1 MIFRSV
7 VMNSVLEDITQS
19 IGNTPLVKLRAL
31 TDDTM
36 ADIYVK
42 LEFMNPGSSVKDRV
56 ALAMLNAA
64 EEKGLLEPS
73 TTIVEATSG
82 NTGVGIAMVAAS
94 KGYKAL
100 IVMPETN
107 GIERR
112 KLLKAYGA
120 EVLLTPADRG
130 MKGAIEKANEFL
142 NQPGYYM
149 PQQFE
154 NEENPKTHERTTGKE
169 LVEQTGNLNVEAFV
183 AGVGTG
189 GTISG
194 VGRALRKKYPDIHIA
209 ALEPESSA
217 VLSGG
222 TPSAHQIQGIGAGF
236 VPVILDLKLINR
248 FMTVSDESALLYTR
262 KLAEEEGLLCGISS
276 GANVYAA
283 VELAKELGPGK
294 SVLTILSSGGE
305 RYLSTNVY
313 ALS

>member
-1 MIFRSV
+1 
-7 VMNSVLEDITQS
+7 MNSALNDITQS
-19 IGNTPLVKLRAL
+19 IGNTPLVKLKAL
-31 TDDTM
+31 TDETM

-64 EEKGLLEPS
+64 EQQGLVNS
-73 TTIVEATSG
+73 DTTIVEPTSG
-82 NTGVGIAMVAAS
+82 NTGIGIAMVAAS

-100 IVMPETN
+100 IVMPESN

-120 EVLLTPADRG
+120 EVLLTPAERG
-130 MKGAIEKANEFL
+130 MKGAIEKAVEFST
-142 NQPGYYM
+142 QPGYYM

-154 NEENPKTHERTTGKE
+154 NLENPKTHELTTGKE
-169 LVEQTGNLNVEAFV
+169 LVEQTGSLNVEAFV

-194 VGRALRKKYPDIHIA
+194 VGRALRKKYPDIQIA
-209 ALEPESSA
+209 AIEPENSA

-236 VPVILDLKLINR
+236 IPLILDLELIDR
-248 FMTVSDESALLYTR
+248 IMTVSDAAALEFTR
-262 KLAEEEGLLCGISS
+262 RLAEEEGLLCGVSS

-283 VELAKELGPGK
+283 LQLAKELGPGK
-294 SVLTILSSGGE
+294 SVVTILSSGGE
-305 RYLSTNVY
+305 RYLSTNLY
-313 ALS
+313 ALENA

>member
-1 MIFRSV
+1 
-7 VMNSVLEDITQS
+7 MNSALNDITQS
-19 IGNTPLVKLRAL
+19 IGNTPLVKLKTL
-31 TDDTM
+31 TDETM

-56 ALAMLNAA
+56 ALAMLDAA
-64 EEKGLLEPS
+64 EREGLMTPS

-82 NTGVGIAMVAAS
+82 NTGIGIAMVAAS

-100 IVMPETN
+100 IVMPEVN

-120 EVLLTPADRG
+120 EVLLTPSERG
-130 MKGAIEKANEFL
+130 MRGAIEKANEFAK
-142 NQPGYYM
+142 QPDYYM

-169 LVEQTGNLNVEAFV
+169 LVEQTGNLTIDAFV

-209 ALEPESSA
+209 AIEPENSA

-222 TPSAHQIQGIGAGF
+222 TPRAHQIQGIGAGF
-236 VPVILDLKLINR
+236 IPVILDLELIDR
-248 FMTVSDESALLYTR
+248 IMTVSDDAALLYTR
-262 KLAEEEGLLCGISS
+262 RLAEEEGLLCGVSS
-276 GANVYAA
+276 GANVSAA
-283 VELAKELGPGK
+283 IELAKEMGPGK
-294 SVLTILSSGGE
+294 SIVTILSSGGE
-305 RYLSTNVY
+305 RYLSTNLY
-313 ALS
+313 ALEEV

>member
-1 MIFRSV
+1 
-7 VMNSVLEDITQS
+7 MNSVLEDITQS

-42 LEFMNPGSSVKDRV
+42 LEFMNPGSSVKDRI

-82 NTGVGIAMVAAS
+82 NTGVGIAMVAAF

-120 EVLLTPADRG
+120 EVLLTPAERG
-130 MKGAIEKANEFL
+130 MKGAIEKANEFS
-142 NQPGYYM
+142 NQPGFYM

-169 LVEQTGNLNVEAFV
+169 LVEQTGDLKVEAFV

-194 VGRALRKKYPDIHIA
+194 VGSALRSKYPDIQIA

-222 TPSAHQIQGIGAGF
+222 EPSAHHIQGIGAGF

-283 VELAKELGPGK
+283 VQLAKELGPGK
-294 SVLTILSSGGE
+294 SVVTILSSGGE